1 MSLRYRLLGP
11 LDVVADDGR
20 PVDLGG
26 PKPRAVL
33 AVLLLDAG
41 RVVAVDRLIDALWG
55 DAPPASAQGTL
66 QAYVSNLRR
75 ALGGP
80 TVLVTQA
87 PGYRL
92 DVDPGDIDAVVFE
105 RHLLSGTEHLAA
117 GRPAEALAELE
128 AARRLWR
135 GPALADRAFER
146 FATAEAARLDE
157 LHLRVVERWAEAA
170 LATGRHGEVAAELAT
185 HVAEHPL
192 RSGLRASLMLAL
204 YRGGRQTEALRVY
217 DEGRTVLRE
226 ELGAAPDGEL
236 QRLQE
241 RILAHD
247 ATLDAPAAPAA
258 PAAPGTAPAPAR
270 STTVARPSPGFVG
283 RADELARVDRLL
295 EGLARGGGGVV
306 LVAGEAGIGKTRLA
320 EAVAERAR
328 ARGVLVA
335 WGRSF
340 ESEGTPAFWPW
351 VEVLRHA
358 FAGLDA
364 DGPGAVVREVGAG
377 AGLLVRLVPELAPLL
392 PAAPGGMESADDG
405 LRFSLNDA
413 VARTVVAI
421 AARRPLVV
429 VLDDVHWA
437 DAPTLRLLRALAGSL
452 TLHPLVLVVT
462 YRDDEVGPDLTDALA
477 ALGRAG
483 AVERLELTGLDEAD
497 VGRLLRERLDE
508 PPPSDVVRAIAD
520 RSAGNPFFVG
530 ELARLLDDPGGPAVA
545 GADVPPGVR
554 EVIRR
559 RIERLP
565 AGVEPLLTAAAV
577 AGREFD
583 LRVAARAAELDETD
597 EATLDLVDAAL
608 EAHLLEEG
616 ARVGR
621 FRFPHALVREAI
633 VSGLSGPRRT
643 RMHRRL
649 AAVLATLPSTGRA
662 EDLAALAFHAL
673 EGAVAADA
681 ADALDHARAAIG
693 AAMAALSFEEAAT
706 LGELALAV
714 LDRTGAGDDE
724 TRFHLLLDLGIAR
737 RRQGDLAGG
746 REALGAALALARAL
760 PREDA
765 PVLVAETAL
774 QFSGGAWWG
783 WWSELGTADEPAIAA
798 LEDALDRLPPDPSS
812 TRAEVLSRLAIELHF
827 AEGAEARRDDV
838 SAEAL
843 AMARGLGDRAL
854 AHALAARHVAVWR
867 PGNAG
872 ERRVL
877 ADELVATARRAR
889 STELEAFGHHFL
901 LLSAIERGDSAA
913 AAAQL
918 DEGERVARALPLPH
932 LAAQV
937 AWSRSMLAAVAG
949 RFDDAE
955 RLQDEALASTSRWSE
970 AEALRTWSAQ
980 RIALRWEQGR
990 GVELAEPLRGLVERE
1005 AINVN
1010 WKTGLALV
1018 LADAGERDEAQALFD
1033 DVAADGFADVPHD
1046 LGRLFNLAVRALSAW
1061 LLDDAPRATLLLP
1074 LLEPFVG
1081 GHVVQPTRLVYAGP
1095 VAFHAGCLRVVAG
1108 DVERGAVLLRQAV
1121 SDAARLGAR
1130 SYVARAE
1137 AQLGRLA
1144 T

>member
-1 MSLRYRLLGP
+1 MTLRYRLLGP
-11 LDVVADDGR
+11 LDVVDDTGR
-20 PVDLGG
+20 PVELGG

-41 RVVAVDRLIDALWG
+41 HVVAVDRLIEALWG
-55 DAPPASAQGTL
+55 DEPPPSAQGTL

-92 DVDPGDIDAVVFE
+92 DVDPSAIDAVMFE
-105 RHLLSGTEHLAA
+105 RHLAEATDHLAG
-117 GRPAEALAELE
+117 GRPLDALTELDE
-128 AARRLWR
+128 ARRLWR
-135 GPALADRAFER
+135 GPVLADPAYER
-146 FATAEAARLDE
+146 FAAAEAARLDE
-157 LHLRVVERWAEAA
+157 LHLRVIERWAEAA
-170 LATGRHGEVAAELAT
+170 LAAGRHAEVAAELAAQ
-185 HVAEHPL
+185 VAEHPL
-192 RSGLRASLMLAL
+192 RAGLRASLMLAL
-204 YRGGRQTEALRVY
+204 YRAGRQSDALRVY
-217 DEGRTVLRE
+217 DDGRRVLRD
-226 ELGAAPDGEL
+226 ELGAEPEAEL
-236 QRLQE
+236 QRLQD

-247 ATLDAPAAPAA
+247 PALDAPPARLTAAPPSV
-258 PAAPGTAPAPAR
+258 PAAIGTAPA
-270 STTVARPSPGFVG
+270 SGFVG
-283 RADELARVDRLL
+283 RDEELSRVDRVLD
-295 EGLARGGGGVV
+295 GLAGGRGGVV
-306 LVAGEAGIGKTRLA
+306 LLSGEAGIGKTRLA

-328 ARGVLVA
+328 SRGVIVS

-392 PAAPGGMESADDG
+392 PAAPAGMESADDG

-413 VARTVVAI
+413 VARTVVAV
-421 AARRPLVV
+421 ADRRPLVV

-437 DAPTLRLLRALAGSL
+437 DAPTLRLLRVLAVPIAS
-452 TLHPLVLVVT
+452 HPLVLVVT
-462 YRDDEVGPDLTDALA
+462 YRDDEIGPDLTDALA
-477 ALGRAG
+477 ALGRAES
-483 AVERLELTGLDEAD
+483 VERIELAGLDEAD
-497 VGRLLRERLDE
+497 VGRLLRERLVE
-508 PPPSDVVRAIAD
+508 PPTTDVVRAITD

-530 ELARLLDDPGGPAVA
+530 ELARLLGDEPSPAVT

-559 RIERLP
+559 RIQRLPEGVERL
-565 AGVEPLLTAAAV
+565 LIAAAV

-597 EATLDLVDAAL
+597 DATLDLVDAAL

-649 AAVLATLPSTGRA
+649 AAVLAALPGTGRA

-673 EGAVAADA
+673 EGAAAADA
-681 ADALDHARAAIG
+681 GEALGHAQAAIG
-693 AAMAALSFEEAAT
+693 AAMAALSFEEAAA

-714 LDRTGAGDDE
+714 LERTGAGDDE
-724 TRFHLLLDLGIAR
+724 TRFGLLLDLGIAR

-746 REALGAALALARAL
+746 REALGAALALARTL
-760 PREDA
+760 HREDA
-765 PVLVAETAL
+765 PLLVAETAL
-774 QFSGGAWWG
+774 HFSGGAWWG
-783 WWSELGTADEPAIAA
+783 WWSELGAADEPAIAA
-798 LEDALDRLPPDPSS
+798 LEDALDRLPPEPSS

-932 LAAQV
+932 LTAQV
-937 AWSRSMLAAVAG
+937 AWSRSMLAAVTG

-990 GVELAEPLRGLVERE
+990 GIELADPLRGLVERE

-1033 DVAADGFADVPHD
+1033 DVAAAGFADVPHD

-1061 LLDDAPRATLLLP
+1061 LLDDAARATLLLP

-1095 VAFHAGCLRVVAG
+1095 VAFHAGCLRIVAG

-1121 SDAARLGAR
+1121 AEAAKLGA
-1130 SYVARAE
+1130 SGYVARAE

-1144 T
+1144 P